1 MPVAVNAAPGTDVR
15 KEENMVDLVNELE
28 GKVAIVTGSARNIGQ
43 ATAEELARAGAA
55 VVVNSV
61 QAKDLC
67 EQVAEG
73 IRAAGGQAI
82 PVMADV
88 TDPDAVQ
95 ALAEAAVREFGGID
109 ILVCNAANRSNTSF
123 DELDWDTWRRTIDI
137 SIHGTYHLAKAVV
150 PSMRQRGGGSIVG
163 VGGMSS
169 LRGSKGRSHVMA
181 AKMGMNAFI
190 RGLALELAQDSIRAN
205 QVVVGKYDTVRENN
219 PSSASR
225 AQIAA
230 MGPVDIPLGREGE
243 PQDMA
248 NLIRFVVG
256 PGASYI
262 TGQTIHSNGGAY
274 MNL

>member
-1 MPVAVNAAPGTDVR
+1 
-15 KEENMVDLVNELE
+15 MVDLVNELE

-55 VVVNSV
+55 VVVNAV

-67 EQVAEG
+67 EQVADG
-73 IRAAGGQAI
+73 ICAAGGRAI

-95 ALAEAAVREFGGID
+95 AMAETAVREFAGID

-123 DELDWDTWRRTIDI
+123 DDLDWDTWRRTIDI
-137 SIHGTYHLAKAVV
+137 SIHGTYHLAKAAV

-190 RGLALELAQDSIRAN
+190 RGLALELAQDNIRAN

-219 PSSASR
+219 PSSASA

-230 MGPVDIPLGREGE
+230 MGPVNIPLGREGE

-256 PGASYI
+256 PAASYI